1 MTQGIAISEVNNR
14 RETASKLIN
23 FAVTLGASVGTFAFF
38 ALQGILLARMLGP
51 EQRGVFASA
60 VMFPQALLYLGLL
73 GAPELFAGYAAEGK
87 ANAPLRRS
95 AACYGLVAGLVS
107 AVACILLNLWLI
119 PGAMREALPLAI
131 LCALTMPLQQIRLA
145 VQAVDHGQRELPRY
159 NRVRLLASAT
169 FPALLLVAF
178 CIGTHDLQT
187 ACVLFVVAQILS
199 LGLVQFG
206 MDGSWIGELAVS
218 IPQALSEARGLMG
231 AWFSTELLER
241 LDLVLMMVLVAQQET
256 LGHYAAAVP
265 IAALMII
272 VPNAVGLYAF
282 NRGARQDERL
292 TTRDAWQVLALGVV
306 VQLLCAACLAA
317 AMPWLI
323 GLFYG
328 PSFEPTVMFAWLLI
342 PAGIFRG
349 LLQAC
354 DSYLRARKKPGIGVR
369 ARALSIPILL
379 IVSFTASAWVGPA
392 AIPLGLSIAQMV
404 CFLIVGYA
412 VIADTR
418 DVSSTPALA

>member
-1 MTQGIAISEVNNR
+1 VTQGIAVNEVSNR
-14 RETASKLIN
+14 RETAAKLVN
-23 FAVTLGASVGTFAFF
+23 FALTLGASVGTFAFF

-73 GAPELFAGYAAEGK
+73 GAPELFAGYAAEGRP
-87 ANAPLRRS
+87 NAALRRS
-95 AACYGLVAGLVS
+95 AACYGLVAGIIS
-107 AVACILLNLWLI
+107 AIACIALDLWLI
-119 PGAMREALPLAI
+119 PSAMREALPLAV

-145 VQAVDHGQRELPRY
+145 VQAVDHGQRNLTRY
-159 NRVRLLASAT
+159 NQMRLLAAAT
-169 FPALLLVAF
+169 FPVLLLVAF
-178 CIGTHDLQT
+178 GFGAHDLQT
-187 ACVLFVVAQILS
+187 ACILFVIAQVLS
-199 LGLVQFG
+199 LGLVHFG
-206 MDGSWIGELAVS
+206 MDGSWFGQLSVS
-218 IPQALSEARGLMG
+218 VPQALSEARGLMG

-292 TTRDAWQVLALGVV
+292 TTRDAWQVLTLGVV
-306 VQLLCAACLAA
+306 VQLVCAACLAA

-328 PSFEPTVMFAWLLI
+328 SSFEPTIMYAWLLI
-342 PAGIFRG
+342 PAGVFRG

-354 DSYLRARKKPGIGVR
+354 DSYLRARKKPGVGVR

-379 IVSFTASAWVGPA
+379 IVSFTASAWVGSA

-404 CFLIVGYA
+404 CFVIVGYA

-418 DVSSTPALA
+418 DVNP